1 MCRFRKAGIEAYYI
15 SLSPWRV
22 EVWSARDGR
31 SCREV
36 KVRTRVKNP
45 ILFGCPCCCVLFTG
59 HSLST
64 LYLVRD
70 VAGYADLGSEVR
82 HRWIHNAGRCFDVG
96 IYN

>member
-1 MCRFRKAGIEAYYI
+1 VCRFRKAGIEAYYI
-15 SLSPWRV
+15 SLSPGRV

-31 SCREV
+31 SYREV

-45 ILFGCPCCCVLFTG
+45 IVFGCPCCCVLFTG

-70 VAGYADLGSEVR
+70 VAGYADPVTEVR
-82 HRWIHNAGRCFDVG
+82 RRRIHNTGCCFDVG